1 MRRPPPPGTGLRASP
16 RAPLRAATAVRALL
30 LAPAGALAAL
40 AVACGGGQ
48 TQGEAFDRRWKDDRG
63 AGIAEFQQRFA
74 GTPIPTGVDVAVGVA
89 GEDARRIVGV
99 PLDGG
104 PAWSFVH
111 RLNARPAVA
120 GNVVVGL
127 GRGELFALDARTG
140 KLLWKR
146 NAGGRLRGAGDDGEV
161 TVVSIEST
169 TGTMSVVL
177 AVNRDGEVL
186 RQIEDTAVIGV
197 PAVVGRYAFLPWEG
211 RYVTV
216 FDLQTGREAARTQ
229 LRAEMSEVSRAFLL
243 GGAVFFGGE
252 AATRFDEAIGLAP
265 AGRASTARLPPREL
279 PGTPAWLT
287 GGTEVPGP
295 IASTDDKA
303 RRYARPR
310 AAGPAGIE
318 GERFAATYYRIAVGF
333 DARSGALAWAH
344 AGEADF
350 LGGAA
355 YAGGFAL
362 CDARGGVAFLDAQR
376 GSLAGRASFGRPIQS
391 CVVQA
396 DGLTAASIAR
406 GAAGASAAGTAPSAG
421 TAPPSETM
429 PPAATAPPAPAAS
442 LTEQI
447 ERVLT
452 LPQPELASM
461 QRLLRRELD
470 ALPSR

>member
-1 MRRPPPPGTGLRASP
+1 MRRPSPPRTGLRAPP
-16 RAPLRAATAVRALL
+16 RARLRAAAADAVRALL

-48 TQGEAFDRRWKDDRG
+48 TYGEAFDRRWKDDGG
-63 AGIAEFQQRFA
+63 AGIAEFQRRFA
-74 GTPIPTGVDVAVGVA
+74 GTPIPVGVDVAVGVA
-89 GEDARRIVGV
+89 GEDARRLVGV

-104 PAWSFVH
+104 AAWSFVH
-111 RLNARPAVA
+111 RLDARPAVA

-140 KLLWKR
+140 RLLWKR
-146 NAGGRLRGAGDDGEV
+146 NAGGRLRGAGDDGE
-161 TVVSIEST
+161 TTMVSIEST
-169 TGTMSVVL
+169 TGTRSVLL
-177 AVNRDGEVL
+177 AVNRDGEVM

-197 PAVVGRYAFLPWEG
+197 PAVVGRYAFLPWDG

-216 FDLQTGREAARTQ
+216 FDLQTGGEVARTQ

-252 AATRFDEAIGLAP
+252 AATRLDEAIGLAP

-295 IASTDDKA
+295 LASADDKA

-310 AAGPAGIE
+310 ASGPAGIE
-318 GERFAATYYRIAVGF
+318 DERFAATYHRIAVGF

-344 AGEADF
+344 AGEADW

-362 CDARGGVAFLDAQR
+362 CDARGGVVFLDAPR
-376 GSLAGRASFGRPIQS
+376 GALAGRASLGRPIQS

-396 DGLTAASIAR
+396 DGLTAAAVAR
-406 GAAGASAAGTAPSAG
+406 GAAGASAA
-421 TAPPSETM
+421 
-429 PPAATAPPAPAAS
+429 ATAPPAAAAS
-442 LTEQI
+442 LAEQI
-447 ERVLT
+447 ERVLA

-470 ALPSR
+470 VLPSR